1 MVMHRLAHYSMMTC
15 FLRPKL
21 HICNYLRNAG
31 QRNSNRMV
39 EGECGILQH
48 ETCVDR
54 SVADIV
60 NSRNNSSVV
69 SDVMPLNKAVS
80 FPPNKTTT
88 LKLAPLPNTTAE

>member
-1 MVMHRLAHYSMMTC
+1 MVMQRLAHYSMMTC
-15 FLRPKL
+15 FLRPKASHL
-21 HICNYLRNAG
+21 QLPG

-39 EGECGILQH
+39 EGECGVLQR
-48 ETCVDR
+48 EACVDR

-60 NSRNNSSVV
+60 YSPNKSSVV
-69 SDVMPLNKAVS
+69 SEIMPLEKPVL